1 MTRSA
6 RSIGSTRSARSTRG
20 TGSTH
25 SARVP
30 SGPYAASPPSE
41 PNTGSRHGPWG
52 RVRRIGVVVV
62 TVLLGMFVA
71 LNIHEL
77 GHTAAAWLAGDHDAS
92 YELRCEPAGFGC
104 NHFDATGMS
113 EAEKAAVTV
122 GGLLV
127 TQIITWSLLL
137 LRRRAGQGWR
147 PVLTPLVAVFAVDP
161 VLQLV
166 QAAFTPLPEYDLTK
180 VDFTA
185 FATLL
190 GWSQSFSLVVFIGG
204 TIAYVAVWVRLGYR
218 VRS

>member
-1 MTRSA
+1 MTS
-6 RSIGSTRSARSTRG
+6 ST
-20 TGSTH
+20 
-25 SARVP
+25 RVP
-30 SGPYAASPPSE
+30 SGPDDTSLSTQPPQS
-41 PNTGSRHGPWG
+41 SWG
-52 RVRRIGVVVV
+52 RARRICAVAL
-62 TVLLGMFVA
+62 TVLLGLFVA

-77 GHTAAAWLAGDHDAS
+77 GHTAAARLAGDHNAS

-113 EAEKAAVTV
+113 TAEKAAVTL

-127 TQIITWSLLL
+127 TQVITWSLFL
-137 LRRRAGQGWR
+137 LRRRAARRWR

-161 VLQLV
+161 VLQFG

-185 FATLL
+185 CATLL
-190 GWSQSFSLVVFIGG
+190 GWSQPFSLVVFIGG
-204 TIAYVAVWVRLGYR
+204 AFAYVAVWVRLGYR